1 MGKVAKKETCPT
13 NVVLL
18 EERGDEQPIEGV
30 SEETVEEWQR
40 AQASLG
46 SSWKVLMS
54 DIGPKRRPVGA
65 CSKSSA
71 DSGRSADLP
80 PWEETPVQKPTPKE
94 TGAFLQS
101 EKAEALGIREL
112 HRLVQSLDECFFVS
126 DPDYRRVGVLC
137 QRVLCAAAHVVARV
151 YPKELSGVDVSQP
164 RVAVHVLDSFFAS
177 RLGENLDEPSR
188 KLMRHLVVLT
198 DDLLHLGTAGR
209 CQATVCMESVRF
221 LVSSLVVLL

>member
-1 MGKVAKKETCPT
+1 MGKAAKKETSQT

-18 EERGDEQPIEGV
+18 EEHSDVEPIEGV

-54 DIGPKRRPVGA
+54 DIGTKTRPNGA

-71 DSGRSADLP
+71 DTSRSADLP
-80 PWEETPVQKPTPKE
+80 PWEETPVQKPKE

-101 EKAEALGIREL
+101 EKAEALGVREL
-112 HRLVQSLDECFFVS
+112 HRLVQSLDDCFFTPE
-126 DPDYRRVGVLC
+126 PDYRRVGVLC

-151 YPKELSGVDVSQP
+151 YPKELNGVDVSQP

-221 LVSSLVVLL
+221 LVSSLLVLL

>member
-1 MGKVAKKETCPT
+1 MGKAAKKESNPT

-18 EERGDEQPIEGV
+18 EERSDVEPIEGV

-54 DIGPKRRPVGA
+54 DISTKTRPNGA
-65 CSKSSA
+65 SSKSSA
-71 DSGRSADLP
+71 DSGCSADLP
-80 PWEETPVQKPTPKE
+80 PWEETPVQKPKE

-112 HRLVQSLDECFFVS
+112 HRLVQSLDDCFFVPE
-126 DPDYRRVGVLC
+126 PDYRRVGVLC

-209 CQATVCMESVRF
+209 SQAAVCMESVRF
-221 LVSSLVVLL
+221 LVSSLLVLL

>member
-1 MGKVAKKETCPT
+1 MATGSGHSGQFVQG
-13 NVVLL
+13 
-18 EERGDEQPIEGV
+18 GDVQHQHQNTPRKGV
-30 SEETVEEWQR
+30 FRVFSR
-40 AQASLG
+40 IG
-46 SSWKVLMS
+46 SF
-54 DIGPKRRPVGA
+54 GRP
-65 CSKSSA
+65 
-71 DSGRSADLP
+71 P

-151 YPKELSGVDVSQP
+151 YPKELSEVDVSQP

-221 LVSSLVVLL
+221 LVSSLLVLL

>member
-1 MGKVAKKETCPT
+1 MATGSGHSGEFVEGGDVQHRHQNTHQWG
-13 NVVLL
+13 VLQVFS
-18 EERGDEQPIEGV
+18 RF
-30 SEETVEEWQR
+30 
-40 AQASLG
+40 G
-46 SSWKVLMS
+46 SF
-54 DIGPKRRPVGA
+54 DRP
-65 CSKSSA
+65 
-71 DSGRSADLP
+71 P
-80 PWEETPVQKPTPKE
+80 PWEETPVRKPTPKE

-101 EKAEALGIREL
+101 ERAEALGVREL
-112 HRLVQSLDECFFVS
+112 HRLVQSLDDCFFMPE
-126 DPDYRRVGVLC
+126 PDYRRVGVLC
-137 QRVLCAAAHVVARV
+137 QRVLCAAANVVARV

-221 LVSSLVVLL
+221 LVSSLLVLL

>member
-1 MGKVAKKETCPT
+1 MGKAAKKEMCPT

-18 EERGDEQPIEGV
+18 EERSDEEAIEGV
-30 SEETVEEWQR
+30 SEETVKEWQR
-40 AQASLG
+40 AQATLG
-46 SSWKVLMS
+46 SSCKVVMS
-54 DIGPKRRPVGA
+54 NIGTKTRPDRA
-65 CSKSSA
+65 CSQSSA
-71 DSGRSADLP
+71 DSGRLADLP
-80 PWEETPVQKPTPKE
+80 PWKETPVQKPTPKE

-112 HRLVQSLDECFFVS
+112 HRLVQSLDECFFAPE
-126 DPDYRRVGVLC
+126 PDYRRVGGLC
-137 QRVLCAAAHVVARV
+137 QRVLCAAANVVARV

-164 RVAVHVLDSFFAS
+164 RVAVYILDSFFAS

-198 DDLLHLGTAGR
+198 DELLNLGTASR

-221 LVSSLVVLL
+221 LVSSSLVFL